1 MYAVINSGG
10 KQYRLK
16 AGDVVEVERLAGNV
30 GDEVIFDQVLFLE
43 DGEAPVVGS
52 PTVPSARVVGT
63 ILEQGKG
70 NKVVIF
76 KFKRRKMQRKK
87 TGHRQLLTRV
97 RISEIS
103 TSAGASKKAAE
114 SHSEEGE
121 PKKPAR
127 KASAKKSQATA
138 EQAEE

>member
-16 AGDVVEVERLAGNV
+16 AGDVVEVEKLAGKV
-30 GDEVIFDQVLFLE
+30 GDEVVFDQVLFLE

-70 NKVVIF
+70 DKVIIF
-76 KFKRRKMQRKK
+76 KFKRRKMYRRKN
-87 TGHRQLLTRV
+87 GHRQLLTRV
-97 RISEIS
+97 RIDEIRASEGS
-103 TSAGASKKAAE
+103 T
-114 SHSEEGE
+114 EGE
-121 PKKPAR
+121 A
-127 KASAKKSQATA
+127 
-138 EQAEE
+138 

>member
-1 MYAVINSGG
+1 MYAVVSSGG

-16 AGDVVEVERLAGNV
+16 SGDVVEVERLAGDV
-30 GDEVIFDQVLFLE
+30 GDEVVFDQVLFLE

-70 NKVVIF
+70 DKVIVF

-87 TGHRQLLTRV
+87 TGHRQLMTRV
-97 RISEIS
+97 RINEIS
-103 TSAGASKKAAE
+103 TSVGASNKAAK
-114 SHSEEGE
+114 SHPEEGE

-127 KASAKKSQATA
+127 KTATRKSQAEA